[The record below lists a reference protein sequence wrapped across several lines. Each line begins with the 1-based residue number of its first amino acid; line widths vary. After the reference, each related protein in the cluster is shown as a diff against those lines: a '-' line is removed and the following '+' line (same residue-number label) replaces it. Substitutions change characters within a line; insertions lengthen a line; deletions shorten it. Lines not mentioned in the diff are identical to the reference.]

1 VSWRDLLRALD
12 EEAAREVEE
21 LRRSAAQYAEQ
32 AVAEARRDVE
42 SERRAALGRARA
54 AAEGRRRLALSEA
67 QRERARA
74 VLTEQRRI
82 LDDVRAEA
90 LGALR
95 SGDLRGLRELVA
107 AAAAEVGDSPSTWIA
122 DAASLAALREVLE
135 REHPGVLA
143 RAQLS
148 AAHEARGGFEVV
160 LGRRVL
166 DLTAAARLQRIWPD
180 AEAGIAQALYG
191 APG

>member
-21 LRRSAAQYAEQ
+21 LRTSAAEYAER

-42 SERRAALGRARA
+42 SERQAALGRARA
-54 AAEGRRRLALSEA
+54 AAEGQRRRALSEA

-74 VLTEQRRI
+74 VLAEQRRI
-82 LDDVRAEA
+82 LDDVRAQALEA
-90 LGALR
+90 LR
-95 SGDLRGLRELVA
+95 RGDGRGLRELVA
-107 AAAAEVGDSPSTWIA
+107 AAAADVGDSPSTWIA

-135 REHPGVLA
+135 REHPSVLC
-143 RAQLS
+143 RAHLS
-148 AAHEARGGFEVV
+148 AAPEARGGFEVV
-160 LGRRVL
+160 LERRVL
-166 DLTAAARLQRIWPD
+166 DLTAAARLERIWPE
-180 AEAGIAQALYG
+180 AEAGIAQALFG